1 MNVGKKFEKNFT
13 ACVPEYVGVIRIPD
27 PAQSFANA
35 TNLRFTRK
43 NPYDFLLWNPKTFTL
58 YALEL
63 KTVKGKS
70 ISFERSKGETGDIH
84 FYQIEGLEKL
94 NSVGNCVCGFI
105 IEFREIE
112 KTIFLNIKDFM
123 KLSDTIEK
131 KSFTISDLD
140 SNNIPYVVIE
150 QRLMKTNSKYNI
162 EDFLN
167 VTAVNYYR
175 R

>member
-1 MNVGKKFEKNFT
+1 MRAGVCRRNQNPRPSAVICQRYKSAVHTKESIRLPVMESKNIHFVCVGIKDCKGK
-13 ACVPEYVGVIRIPD
+13 I
-27 PAQSFANA
+27 
-35 TNLRFTRK
+35 NLVR
-43 NPYDFLLWNPKTFTL
+43 
-58 YALEL
+58 ALE
-63 KTVKGKS
+63 G
-70 ISFERSKGETGDIH
+70 GNGDIH

-123 KLSDTIEK
+123 KLSDMIEK

-150 QRLMKTNSKYNI
+150 QRLMKTNSKYNV
-162 EDFLN
+162 EDFLK

-175 R
+175 RLS